1 MCVRKAA
8 QATSVFIKICDKFQV
23 FINRTIIKVRFFSSY
38 QLNTHYIYSITIY
51 EYMLHYNPQHVSS
64 STLLISRKTNYIFTA
79 SGTVTLCKRPYNM
92 PLSTGIL

>member
-51 EYMLHYNPQHVSS
+51 EYMLHYNPQHVST
-64 STLLISRKTNYIFTA
+64 STLLIFKT
-79 SGTVTLCKRPYNM
+79 SGLLKMSKVLLETC
-92 PLSTGIL
+92 